1 MNNKALNPNAS
12 NQLNQPLTALAKTKT
27 FMWVQSKVS
36 RQIKHVHLWKLDK
49 VVTIRKLITTAQSE
63 ITSEFEFIQ
72 KRCKISIFKEIQ
84 NFRLIGSLK
93 TFNCQKGDGL
103 CNVYLFT

>member
-1 MNNKALNPNAS
+1 MNNKALDHNAS

-49 VVTIRKLITTAQSE
+49 VVTIRKLVTTAQSE

-72 KRCKISIFKEIQ
+72 KRCKTKTNDCDSLQLLIHFTTHTRPCSRIPQ
-84 NFRLIGSLK
+84 NG
-93 TFNCQKGDGL
+93 G
-103 CNVYLFT
+103 

>member
-1 MNNKALNPNAS
+1 MNNKALHHNAS
-12 NQLNQPLTALAKTKT
+12 NQLNQPLTALVKTKT

-49 VVTIRKLITTAQSE
+49 ALTIRKLITTAQNE

-72 KRCKISIFKEIQ
+72 KRCKTNDCVAS
-84 NFRLIGSLK
+84 RLE
-93 TFNCQKGDGL
+93 KGL
-103 CNVYLFT
+103 

>member
-1 MNNKALNPNAS
+1 MKNNELYHNAS

-49 VVTIRKLITTAQSE
+49 AVTIWKLITTA
-63 ITSEFEFIQ
+63 
-72 KRCKISIFKEIQ
+72 
-84 NFRLIGSLK
+84 
-93 TFNCQKGDGL
+93 
-103 CNVYLFT
+103 

>member
-1 MNNKALNPNAS
+1 MNNNALDHNAS

-49 VVTIRKLITTAQSE
+49 AVTIRKLITTAQSE

-72 KRCKISIFKEIQ
+72 KRCKTKTNDCVASRLEIS
-84 NFRLIGSLK
+84 L
-93 TFNCQKGDGL
+93 
-103 CNVYLFT
+103 

>member
-1 MNNKALNPNAS
+1 MNNKALDPNAF

-72 KRCKISIFKEIQ
+72 KRCKTKTNDCDSLQLLVHFTTHTRPCSRIPQ
-84 NFRLIGSLK
+84 NG
-93 TFNCQKGDGL
+93 G
-103 CNVYLFT
+103 

>member
-1 MNNKALNPNAS
+1 MNNKALDHNAS

-63 ITSEFEFIQ
+63 ITSEFEFMQ
-72 KRCKISIFKEIQ
+72 KRCTTKTNDCDSLQVLVHFTTHTRPCSRIPQ
-84 NFRLIGSLK
+84 NG
-93 TFNCQKGDGL
+93 G
-103 CNVYLFT
+103 

>member
-1 MNNKALNPNAS
+1 MNNKALDHNAS

-27 FMWVQSKVS
+27 FMCVQSKVS

-72 KRCKISIFKEIQ
+72 KRCKTKTNDCDSLQLLVHFTTHTRPCSRILQ
-84 NFRLIGSLK
+84 NG
-93 TFNCQKGDGL
+93 G
-103 CNVYLFT
+103 